1 MIRAFH
7 YLVLLPLLVGWLSDL
22 LGATGFAHDLWLI
35 PEEKVSTGKPSTI
48 RAHSGMDFP
57 KSEHAPD
64 PAAFKR
70 RVLIRPNGKEG
81 ELKAAGKKDL
91 SGLLQFEP
99 AEEGIYVLGVETQ
112 PKLITLEAD
121 AFNEYLVTDGL
132 THIYRQRVKEKTLHQ
147 KATERYIKFPKVLL
161 RVGQQGGGD
170 PCKAVGFLLEI
181 VPLRDPFQCKIG
193 QTLPVRVLFHGKP
206 LANVNVGWQ
215 YPGDGD
221 TPRGSVRTDAK
232 GEALIPLARA
242 GLMTLRLTHMTRPQT
257 ADYEWESFWATL
269 TFRLPE

>member
-1 MIRAFH
+1 RTFPTPAIFFPWPAAPVKMTTAHDKPCRFPPSGRETSMIRAFH

-112 PKLITLEAD
+112 PKLITL
-121 AFNEYLVTDGL
+121 
-132 THIYRQRVKEKTLHQ
+132 
-147 KATERYIKFPKVLL
+147 
-161 RVGQQGGGD
+161 
-170 PCKAVGFLLEI
+170 
-181 VPLRDPFQCKIG
+181 
-193 QTLPVRVLFHGKP
+193 
-206 LANVNVGWQ
+206 
-215 YPGDGD
+215 
-221 TPRGSVRTDAK
+221 
-232 GEALIPLARA
+232 
-242 GLMTLRLTHMTRPQT
+242 
-257 ADYEWESFWATL
+257 
-269 TFRLPE
+269 